1 MKQSGFRLFLLIW
14 IGSLISEIGSGMT
27 SFALGVYIFQ
37 LTGLVS
43 VSSFVTLCAFLPGL
57 LVTPLAGILADR
69 YDRRLLM
76 ALGDGLSGLGV
87 LWIYFSLKN
96 PALIFICIGVAISS
110 LFSALVNP
118 AFRATISDLLP
129 EDQLSKATGLSQIN
143 GIARYLISPALAGMI
158 LASGHISTILLLDF
172 STIFVT
178 VACTLLARRA
188 IHTQVYSSDSRFWA
202 DFLKGFQIVYR
213 KKGIWI
219 LVLAGTGF
227 SFFLGTVQILF
238 SPLVLAFADAKTAGW
253 VMTIS
258 SSGMLIGGL
267 VLGIFA
273 IKKHFHRMLYLSLFL
288 LGFFM
293 VGLGMKENFI
303 WICSFGFLLFAA
315 LPFANTAIDY
325 LVRININKADQ
336 GKVWGTIGII
346 SQLGYVLAYAGMGW
360 IADTFF
366 KPSLTYFGWLANSV
380 GKIIGVGG
388 GRGYGLLFILSGIS
402 ISIGAYLLSRA
413 RSVKEL
419 EYVSTLD
426 KK

>member
-96 PALIFICIGVAISS
+96 PALIFICIGASISS

-188 IHTQVYSSDSRFWA
+188 IHSQVYSSDSRFWA
-202 DFLKGFQIVYR
+202 DFLKGFKIVYG

-227 SFFLGTVQILF
+227 SFFLGTVQILL

-273 IKKHFHRMLYLSLFL
+273 IKKHFHRMLCLSLFL
-288 LGFFM
+288 LGLFM

-346 SQLGYVLAYAGMGW
+346 SQLGYVLAYASMGW
-360 IADTFF
+360 VADSLF
-366 KPSLTYFGWLANSV
+366 KPSLTYFGWLANSI

>member
-96 PALIFICIGVAISS
+96 PALIFICIGAAISS

-188 IHTQVYSSDSRFWA
+188 IHSQVYSSDSRFWA
-202 DFLKGFQIVYR
+202 DFLKGFQIVYG

-227 SFFLGTVQILF
+227 SFFLGTVQILL

-267 VLGIFA
+267 VLCYQKTLPPYA
-273 IKKHFHRMLYLSLFL
+273 LSLTISTGIL
-288 LGFFM
+288 HGWA
-293 VGLGMKENFI
+293 GNE
-303 WICSFGFLLFAA
+303 
-315 LPFANTAIDY
+315 
-325 LVRININKADQ
+325 
-336 GKVWGTIGII
+336 GKFHLDL
-346 SQLGYVLAYAGMGW
+346 QL
-360 IADTFF
+360 
-366 KPSLTYFGWLANSV
+366 WLSPLCCPAFRQYSH
-380 GKIIGVGG
+380 
-388 GRGYGLLFILSGIS
+388 
-402 ISIGAYLLSRA
+402 
-413 RSVKEL
+413 
-419 EYVSTLD
+419 
-426 KK
+426 

>member
-1 MKQSGFRLFLLIW
+1 
-14 IGSLISEIGSGMT
+14 MT

-96 PALIFICIGVAISS
+96 PALIFICIGASISS

-188 IHTQVYSSDSRFWA
+188 IHSQVYSSDSRFWA
-202 DFLKGFQIVYR
+202 DFLKGFKIVYG

-227 SFFLGTVQILF
+227 SFFLGTVQILL

-273 IKKHFHRMLYLSLFL
+273 IKKHFHRMLCLSLFL
-288 LGFFM
+288 LGLFM

-346 SQLGYVLAYAGMGW
+346 SQLGYVLAYASMGW
-360 IADTFF
+360 VADSLF
-366 KPSLTYFGWLANSV
+366 KPSLTYFGWLANSI

>member
-1 MKQSGFRLFLLIW
+1 
-14 IGSLISEIGSGMT
+14 
-27 SFALGVYIFQ
+27 
-37 LTGLVS
+37 
-43 VSSFVTLCAFLPGL
+43 
-57 LVTPLAGILADR
+57 
-69 YDRRLLM
+69 
-76 ALGDGLSGLGV
+76 
-87 LWIYFSLKN
+87 
-96 PALIFICIGVAISS
+96 
-110 LFSALVNP
+110 
-118 AFRATISDLLP
+118 
-129 EDQLSKATGLSQIN
+129 
-143 GIARYLISPALAGMI
+143 
-158 LASGHISTILLLDF
+158 
-172 STIFVT
+172 
-178 VACTLLARRA
+178 
-188 IHTQVYSSDSRFWA
+188 
-202 DFLKGFQIVYR
+202 
-213 KKGIWI
+213 
-219 LVLAGTGF
+219 
-227 SFFLGTVQILF
+227 
-238 SPLVLAFADAKTAGW
+238 
-253 VMTIS
+253 MTIS

-273 IKKHFHRMLYLSLFL
+273 IKKHFHRMLCLSLFL

-360 IADTFF
+360 VADTFF

>member
-27 SFALGVYIFQ
+27 SFALGVHIFQ

-96 PALIFICIGVAISS
+96 PALIFICIGAAISS

-188 IHTQVYSSDSRFWA
+188 IDSQVYSSDSRFWA
-202 DFLKGFQIVYR
+202 DFLKGFQIVYE

-227 SFFLGTVQILF
+227 SFFLGTVQILL

-273 IKKHFHRMLYLSLFL
+273 IKKHFHRMLCLSLFL
-288 LGFFM
+288 LGLFM

-315 LPFANTAIDY
+315 LPFAKTAM
-325 LVRININKADQ
+325 
-336 GKVWGTIGII
+336 TIWSASI
-346 SQLGYVLAYAGMGW
+346 L
-360 IADTFF
+360 T
-366 KPSLTYFGWLANSV
+366 KPI
-380 GKIIGVGG
+380 K
-388 GRGYGLLFILSGIS
+388 
-402 ISIGAYLLSRA
+402 A
-413 RSVKEL
+413 RSGGPL
-419 EYVSTLD
+419 GLFLS
-426 KK
+426 